1 MRHLTQRDFRRTAWK
16 NGGGETVELAVSP
29 VGASLEDFDW
39 RISMAR
45 VERDG
50 PFSLF
55 PGIDRTM
62 LVRSGAGV
70 LLTVDGLE
78 TRLLPGKQP
87 FHFAGDSQTTCRLLA
102 GPVTDINIMSR
113 RSASSHAVQQVESG
127 ATVVGA
133 GQTFVLATSAL
144 SIDASPYAI
153 EAGDLLVVDPGEN
166 LTIATG
172 QALANQFS
180 ISGA

>member
-1 MRHLTQRDFRRTAWK
+1 M
-16 NGGGETVELAVSP
+16 ELAVSP
-29 VGASLEDFDW
+29 VGGSLEDFDW

-55 PGIDRTM
+55 SGIERTI
-62 LVRSGAGV
+62 LVLSGAGV

-78 TRLLPGKQP
+78 TRLLPGDPP
-87 FHFAGDSQTTCRLLA
+87 FQFAGDSRTTCRLLA

-113 RSASSHAVQQVESG
+113 RSTSSHAVQHVEAG

-133 GQTFVLATSAL
+133 GQTFVLPTSAL
-144 SIDASPYAI
+144 SIDASTQAI
-153 EAGDLLVVDPGEN
+153 ETGDLLVIALGES

-172 QALANQFS
+172 HALAIHFS
-180 ISGA
+180 TTGA